1 MGDEQVAAHPQPRNW
16 VLWLRRIVGVGTA
29 FVGATAAALL
39 TWVGHCSAFG
49 GRCPAD
55 PEPLWEND
63 VFGTVWMIVAVTV
76 TVVTLCLRPDRRG
89 AVVGVVRGVVLGL
102 LVGLLA
108 VAYTSGDLPRRW
120 L

>member
-1 MGDEQVAAHPQPRNW
+1 MGDERAAAHPQPRRW
-16 VLWLRRIVGVGTA
+16 VLWLRWIVGVGTA
-29 FVGATAAALL
+29 LVGATAAALL

-63 VFGTVWMIVAVTV
+63 VFGTVGMIVAVTV
-76 TVVTLCLRPDRRG
+76 TVVTLCRRPNRRG
-89 AVVGVVRGVVLGL
+89 VVVGVVRGVVLGL
-102 LVGLLA
+102 VVGLLA
-108 VAYTSGDLPRRW
+108 VASTSGSLPRRW